1 MEDKIEL
8 RNALWVYFAWER
20 KQSWKVDFVNKI
32 FDRYQPKPMES
43 IIEAIFNKYYYSD
56 NSDICLFPHWWDS
69 YDFSKEN
76 CKKMMK
82 ELVGHLTKEEPVCKA
97 CLWKGKHSV
106 YTQEIWA
113 EDFWW
118 DWYVKQ
124 PEIKMVNCK
133 RCDGKGKEEPVI
145 EFKLPWN
152 CPYCQTR
159 LELPSPVPK
168 LKIEKIMIRALNKD
182 AFDDICF

>member
-1 MEDKIEL
+1 MDKIAKKIMREIIKFHHI
-8 RNALWVYFAWER
+8 NPDQMSMHAR
-20 KQSWKVDFVNKI
+20 KRIRQIV
-32 FDRYQPKPMES
+32 QE
-43 IIEAIFNKYYYSD
+43 
-56 NSDICLFPHWWDS
+56 
-69 YDFSKEN
+69 
-76 CKKMMK
+76 
-82 ELVGHLTKEEPVCKA
+82 HLTKEEPVCKA

-133 RCDGKGKEEPVI
+133 RCDGKGKEEPE

-159 LELPSPVPK
+159 LEFPSPVPQP
-168 LKIEKIMIRALNKD
+168 KIELIKKYWWTDYEASHYPSLNVACEKINEMIEVVNKILSD
-182 AFDDICF
+182 KNK

>member
-1 MEDKIEL
+1 MDKIAKKIMREIIKFHHI
-8 RNALWVYFAWER
+8 NPDQMSMHAR
-20 KQSWKVDFVNKI
+20 KRIRQIV
-32 FDRYQPKPMES
+32 QE
-43 IIEAIFNKYYYSD
+43 
-56 NSDICLFPHWWDS
+56 
-69 YDFSKEN
+69 
-76 CKKMMK
+76 
-82 ELVGHLTKEEPVCKA
+82 HLTKEEPVCKA

-133 RCDGKGKEEPVI
+133 RCDGKGKEEPE

-159 LELPSPVPK
+159 LEFPSPIPQ
-168 LKIEKIMIRALNKD
+168 LKIEKLDLKQRMTDHVSFNVEIAIQDKLNEIIHVVNKILSD
-182 AFDDICF
+182 KNK